1 MTGSIYVNLIVGNL
15 PAAINFFT
23 ALGFTQKHEFSN
35 EDAAGLQ
42 VTDNI
47 FAMLH
52 TAKSIRR
59 FTEKALVDSRA
70 ATEVLLA
77 LQMDSK
83 AEVDDFVLR
92 AIEAGGREYR
102 DVEDHGF
109 MYARSFE
116 DLDGHIWESFWM
128 DADAVAKTNEQ

>member
-15 PAAINFFT
+15 PGAINFFT
-23 ALGFTQKHEFSN
+23 ALGFTQKFDFSN
-35 EDAAGLQ
+35 KDAAGLQ

-52 TAKSIRR
+52 TEKSIKRY
-59 FTEKALVDSRA
+59 TETALVDSRA

-83 AEVDDFVLR
+83 AEVDDFLSR
-92 AIEAGGREYR
+92 AIKAGGKEYR
-102 DVEDHGF
+102 DAEDHGF

-128 DADAVAKTNEQ
+128 DADEVARTND

>member
-1 MTGSIYVNLIVGNL
+1 MPGSIYVNLIVGDL
-15 PAAINFFT
+15 PSAINFFS
-23 ALGFTQKHEFSN
+23 ALGFNQKPGFSN

-42 VTDNI
+42 VNNNI

-52 TAKSIRR
+52 TEKSIKRYTDK
-59 FTEKALVDSRA
+59 FLVDSHK

-77 LQMDSK
+77 LQMESR
-83 AEVDDFVLR
+83 AEVDDFVSR

-128 DADAVAKTNEQ
+128 DADGVAKTND